1 VRRSALYL
9 ASVVVAVAVVAVAVA
24 ACGGTPVSPTN
35 DAVSP
40 ARAEAIERLVAA
52 ARVVRELRG
61 TADAIVP
68 RAVSEAARCVGVV
81 PSLLHAGFI
90 VGARAGRG
98 IATCREGQGWSRPSF
113 FRITGASAGV
123 QAGLQSVDVVM
134 VMMTRASVTALVSGG
149 KVQLGATT
157 SVAAGPVGREARASS
172 DLTLSAEVL
181 TCSRTGG
188 LFVGLDFSGTVLE
201 PDEESSR
208 AFYGD
213 PRIPVERRRA
223 VGQLRALLHDVR
235 EHPCREH
242 HQDEADRHL
251 NL

>member
-1 VRRSALYL
+1 MRRAPAFAL
-9 ASVVVAVAVVAVAVA
+9 AFVVVAG
-24 ACGGTPVSPTN
+24 CGATPADPTSE
-35 DAVSP
+35 AVSP
-40 ARAEAIERLVAA
+40 ARAEAMDRVVAA

-61 TADAIVP
+61 TADAFVP
-68 RAVSEAARCVGVV
+68 RAVAEAARCVAVV

-98 IATCREGQGWSRPSF
+98 VATCREGQGWSRPSF

-123 QAGLQSVDVVM
+123 QAGVQSVDVVM
-134 VMMTRASVTALVSGG
+134 IMVTSASVTALVSGG

-157 SVAAGPVGREARASS
+157 SVAAGPVGREAQASS
-172 DLTLSAEVL
+172 DLTFSAEVL
-181 TCSRTGG
+181 TYSRASG

-213 PRIPVERRRA
+213 PRDF
-223 VGQLRALLHDVR
+223 RALLRMPPEPPAVARDFANDVQR
-235 EHPCREH
+235 AFP
-242 HQDEADRHL
+242 ASSAAP
-251 NL
+251 